1 MYLATEPSNFGLIEQ
16 TLPGVIAG
24 VGVALVIEFVIR
36 PIIAFC
42 KFKRRKKVILI
53 AIYQDTVHNLIQARN
68 LHDAAKKYR
77 SDPKAQH
84 VVHTHSG
91 FSLSKDLYVLVIRDP
106 ELVKSIGMDLF
117 EKILA
122 IRATID
128 AAMERYPD
136 FVKHTQN
143 HRGAPTLGV
152 FDAFARSL
160 EKVVQHSEMVLDA
173 ILKED
178 PTAKV

>member
-1 MYLATEPSNFGLIEQ
+1 MF
-16 TLPGVIAG
+16 
-24 VGVALVIEFVIR
+24 R
-36 PIIAFC
+36 PISDSR
-42 KFKRRKKVILI
+42 KSQKRKKVILQ
-53 AIYQDTVHNLIQARN
+53 AIYRDTDHNLNQAQG
-68 LHDAAKKYR
+68 LYDAAKNYR
-77 SDPKAQH
+77 SDPESQH

-136 FVKHTQN
+136 FVKHRQK
-143 HRGAPTLGV
+143 HLGAPTLGAI
-152 FDAFARSL
+152 DAFARSL
-160 EKVVQHSEMVLDA
+160 EKVVQHSEMVLEA